1 MFQQVWSS
9 FTHNINRVIHSTSGA
24 WSISDQYIRN
34 PVVQGCI
41 HRRSKYM
48 EIKIG
53 KHTIGPGHPT
63 YFIADVAA
71 NHDGDL
77 ERAKLLIHLAQQAGA
92 DAAKF
97 QNFRAPKI
105 VSDYG
110 FTHMDGQFSHQASW
124 KKSVFQV
131 YTEASI
137 PFEWTT
143 ILKEECDKVG
153 LDYFSAPYDF
163 EAIDMLDPYVQMYKA
178 GSGEIDWI
186 EALERMASKGKPF
199 FVATGAST
207 IGEVQRAVHA
217 ILKINPQLVLM
228 QCNTNYTASPQ
239 NYDHLHLNVLKT
251 YATMFPEV
259 ILGLSDHTHALAP
272 VLGAVTLGARVIERH
287 FTDNNERQG
296 PDHKF
301 AMDPAGW
308 TRMVEETRLLERAL
322 GSPDKFVAGN
332 EVDTAIVQRRCLRA
346 ARDIQAGEVFTREM
360 IDVLRPATPGA
371 IKPNQIPAVLGTR
384 ALQDI
389 PFGKELRWTDLGA

>member
-1 MFQQVWSS
+1 
-9 FTHNINRVIHSTSGA
+9 
-24 WSISDQYIRN
+24 
-34 PVVQGCI
+34 
-41 HRRSKYM
+41 M

-53 KHTIGPGHPT
+53 SHTIGSNHPT
-63 YFIADVAA
+63 YFIADIAA

-77 ERAKLLIHLAQQAGA
+77 ERAKQLIRLASQAGA

-110 FTHMDGQFSHQASW
+110 FSHMDSQVSHQAAW

-137 PFEWTT
+137 PFEWTP
-143 ILKEECDKVG
+143 ILKQDCDEAG
-153 LDYFSAPYDF
+153 IDFFSAPYDF
-163 EAIDMLDPYVQMYKA
+163 EAIDMLDSYVQMYKA

-199 FVATGAST
+199 FVATGASD

-228 QCNTNYTASPQ
+228 QCNTNYTASPE

-251 YATMFPEV
+251 YASMFPEV

-287 FTDNNERQG
+287 FTDSNERQG

-301 AMDPAGW
+301 AMNPQKWAE
-308 TRMVEETRLLERAL
+308 MVEETRILERSL
-322 GSPDKFVAGN
+322 GRPDKIVAGN
-332 EVDTAIVQRRCLRA
+332 EVETAIIQRRCLRA
-346 ARDIQAGEVFTREM
+346 ARDIKAGEIFTRQM

-371 IKPNQIPAVLGTR
+371 IKPYEINDVIGKR
-384 ALQDI
+384 ALMDFPI
-389 PFGKELRWTDLGA
+389 GKELRWTDLGA

>member
-1 MFQQVWSS
+1 
-9 FTHNINRVIHSTSGA
+9 
-24 WSISDQYIRN
+24 
-34 PVVQGCI
+34 
-41 HRRSKYM
+41 M

-53 KHTIGPGHPT
+53 SHIIGPKQPT
-63 YFIADVAA
+63 YFIADIAA

-77 ERAKLLIHLAQQAGA
+77 ERAKLLIRLAAEAGA
-92 DAAKF
+92 NAAKF

-110 FTHMDGQFSHQASW
+110 FAHMDAQVSHQASW

-131 YTEASI
+131 YSEASI
-137 PFEWTT
+137 PFEWTP
-143 ILKEECDKVG
+143 ILKDACKDAGV
-153 LDYFSAPYDF
+153 DFFSAPYDF
-163 EAIDMLDPYVQMYKA
+163 EAIDMLDSYVEMYKA

-199 FVATGAST
+199 FVATGASD

-228 QCNTNYTASPQ
+228 QCNTNYTASPG

-251 YATMFPEV
+251 YASMFPEV
-259 ILGLSDHTHALAP
+259 ILGLSDHTHAIAP

-287 FTDNNERQG
+287 LTDSNTRQG

-301 AMDPAGW
+301 AMNPQNWAY
-308 TRMVEETRLLERAL
+308 MVEETRILERSL
-322 GSPDKFVAGN
+322 GEADKIVADN
-332 EVDTAIVQRRCLRA
+332 ELETAVIQRRCLRA
-346 ARDIQAGEVFTREM
+346 ARDVLAGEVFTREM

-371 IKPNQIPAVLGTR
+371 IKPFAIEEVVGKR
-384 ALQDI
+384 ALVNL
-389 PFGKELRWTDLGA
+389 PMGKELRWTDLGG